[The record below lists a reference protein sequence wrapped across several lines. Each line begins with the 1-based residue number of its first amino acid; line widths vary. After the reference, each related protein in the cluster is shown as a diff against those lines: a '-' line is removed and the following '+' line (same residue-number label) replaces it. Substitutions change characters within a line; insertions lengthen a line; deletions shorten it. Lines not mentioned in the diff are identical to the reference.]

1 MGTTLAAYASPRSL
15 RQSPTPQVET
25 MLKFVII
32 GLVGFA
38 LAAHALPAPSA
49 AVDGSALSPADSE
62 FGIVQHPVLGGHL
75 LLLRAPSV
83 AESRRS
89 KRSPFFPR
97 LINQVFP
104 NFIPALDRFEER
116 NRGGFLEDFID
127 IEREFFN

>member
-1 MGTTLAAYASPRSL
+1 MTAYVTSVIVYFFN
-15 RQSPTPQVET
+15 QQ
-25 MLKFVII
+25 LKFVIV
-32 GLVGFA
+32 GLVG
-38 LAAHALPAPSA
+38 LTLAHALPAPSA
-49 AVDGSALSPADSE
+49 AVDGGSALSPADSE

-83 AESRRS
+83 ESRRS

-127 IEREFFN
+127 IEREFFNI

>member
-1 MGTTLAAYASPRSL
+1 M
-15 RQSPTPQVET
+15 
-25 MLKFVII
+25 
-32 GLVGFA
+32 
-38 LAAHALPAPSA
+38 H
-49 AVDGSALSPADSE
+49 
-62 FGIVQHPVLGGHL
+62 HPVRGGHL

-127 IEREFFN
+127 IEREFFNI

>member
-1 MGTTLAAYASPRSL
+1 MTAYVISVIVYIFD
-15 RQSPTPQVET
+15 QQ
-25 MLKFVII
+25 LKFVIV
-32 GLVGFA
+32 GLVGLA
-38 LAAHALPAPSA
+38 LAHALPAPSA
-49 AVDGSALSPADSE
+49 AVDGGSALSPADSE

-127 IEREFFN
+127 IEREFFNI

>member
-1 MGTTLAAYASPRSL
+1 MTAYVIPVIVYIFD
-15 RQSPTPQVET
+15 QQ
-25 MLKFVII
+25 LKFVIV

-38 LAAHALPAPSA
+38 LAHALPAPSA
-49 AVDGSALSPADSE
+49 AVDGGSALSPADSE

-75 LLLRAPSV
+75 LLLRSPSV

-127 IEREFFN
+127 IEREFFNI

>member
-1 MGTTLAAYASPRSL
+1 MTAYVISVIVYFFD
-15 RQSPTPQVET
+15 QQ
-25 MLKFVII
+25 LKFVIV
-32 GLVGFA
+32 GLVGLA
-38 LAAHALPAPSA
+38 LAHALPAPSA
-49 AVDGSALSPADSE
+49 AVDGGSALSPADSE

-127 IEREFFN
+127 IEREFFNI

>member
-1 MGTTLAAYASPRSL
+1 MTAYVISVIVYFFD
-15 RQSPTPQVET
+15 QQ
-25 MLKFVII
+25 LKFVIV

-38 LAAHALPAPSA
+38 LAHALPAPSA
-49 AVDGSALSPADSE
+49 AVDGGSALSPADSE

-83 AESRRS
+83 ESRRS

-127 IEREFFN
+127 IEREFFNI

>member
-1 MGTTLAAYASPRSL
+1 MGPRSL
-15 RQSPTPQVET
+15 RQSSTPQVET
-25 MLKFVII
+25 MLKLVIV

-38 LAAHALPAPSA
+38 LSHALPAPSA
-49 AVDGSALSPADSE
+49 AIDGGSALSPADSE

-83 AESRRS
+83 AESRRRS

-97 LINQVFP
+97 LINQIFP
-104 NFIPALDRFEER
+104 QFIPALDRFEER

-127 IEREFFN
+127 IEREFFNI

>member
-1 MGTTLAAYASPRSL
+1 MSYLLLFTSFTK
-15 RQSPTPQVET
+15 Q
-25 MLKFVII
+25 LKFVIV
-32 GLVGFA
+32 GLVGCFA
-38 LAAHALPAPSA
+38 LAHALPAPSA
-49 AVDGSALSPADSE
+49 AVDGGSALSSPADSE

-127 IEREFFN
+127 IEREFFNI